1 MTRALLISLSLSALM
16 GCGDDTTT
24 EDHDDSGHTAHD
36 ADPDTDTD
44 TDTATDTDT
53 GPDGE
58 SLYGTHCEAC
68 HAADGTGSGVGPDIT
83 HELHHSDEQ
92 LIQVILEGDGDM
104 DPVAVSADE
113 AQLIVDFMRSSWG
126 N

>member
-36 ADPDTDTD
+36 A
-44 TDTATDTDT
+44 DTDT